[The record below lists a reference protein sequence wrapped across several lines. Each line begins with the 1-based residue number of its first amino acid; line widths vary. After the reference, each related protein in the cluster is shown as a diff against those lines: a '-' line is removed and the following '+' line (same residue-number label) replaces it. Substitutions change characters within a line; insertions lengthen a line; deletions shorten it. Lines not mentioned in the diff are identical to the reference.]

1 MKSEYLDI
9 YCLKTE
15 LWISRMKN
23 LEMKISPLWQMND
36 LDKALKSLK
45 NNKTMDPHG
54 IINEVFKEG
63 CVGRDLK
70 EALLLLF
77 NGVKSN
83 LFIPKFMTFEN
94 ISTIYKNKGSRLQ
107 LDNDRGIF
115 ILTVL
120 KKILDKLTYHDKY
133 DDIDIHMSDS
143 KIGARKNKNIRNH
156 LFMIY
161 GIMNSVIKGKNESI
175 DIHIYDLVKAF
186 DALWLEDT
194 LNNVYDTI
202 SDDERDD
209 KLALLYRSNEVNLVA
224 VKTAV
229 GLTKRVNVPAIV
241 QQGGTWGPMLC
252 SNSIDTIGKKCRDRG
267 EHFYLYKNTVRVL
280 PFAMVDDC
288 LGISRCGDE
297 SVALWRCH

>member
-9 YCLKTE
+9 NCLKTE

-63 CVGRDLK
+63 CVGSDLK
-70 EALLLLF
+70 ESLLFLF

-94 ISTIYKNKGSRLQ
+94 ISTIYKNKGSCLQ

-133 DDIDIHMSDS
+133 VDIDIHMSDS
-143 KIGARKNKNIRNH
+143 NIGARKKKNI
-156 LFMIY
+156 
-161 GIMNSVIKGKNESI
+161 KQ
-175 DIHIYDLVKAF
+175 A
-186 DALWLEDT
+186 
-194 LNNVYDTI
+194 
-202 SDDERDD
+202 
-209 KLALLYRSNEVNLVA
+209 
-224 VKTAV
+224 
-229 GLTKRVNVPAIV
+229 GLR
-241 QQGGTWGPMLC
+241 
-252 SNSIDTIGKKCRDRG
+252 
-267 EHFYLYKNTVRVL
+267 
-280 PFAMVDDC
+280 
-288 LGISRCGDE
+288 
-297 SVALWRCH
+297 

>member
-1 MKSEYLDI
+1 MLKQKIQLKKLIKHTECKIEEDRAEKKLDDIEEYLNHTVGAKNAETVRGYVKDMETIDGNFCQQGLWRIKQKLCPRSVDPPMAKMNNQGQLITSSDGIKNLYLDTYVERLSHREMKSEYLDI

-77 NGVKSN
+77 NGMKSN

-143 KIGARKNKNIRNH
+143 NIGARKKKNI
-156 LFMIY
+156 
-161 GIMNSVIKGKNESI
+161 KQ
-175 DIHIYDLVKAF
+175 A
-186 DALWLEDT
+186 
-194 LNNVYDTI
+194 
-202 SDDERDD
+202 
-209 KLALLYRSNEVNLVA
+209 
-224 VKTAV
+224 
-229 GLTKRVNVPAIV
+229 GLR
-241 QQGGTWGPMLC
+241 
-252 SNSIDTIGKKCRDRG
+252 
-267 EHFYLYKNTVRVL
+267 
-280 PFAMVDDC
+280 
-288 LGISRCGDE
+288 
-297 SVALWRCH
+297 